1 MVYKL
6 PEVVPSKNLVIED
19 PWGEHSIKIEKDL
32 LLESFIN
39 EIIDK
44 TVPYIECHRKM
55 HNLKSNK
62 DICILKKKQA
72 NDK

>member
-44 TVPYIECHRKM
+44 TVPYIECHRK
-55 HNLKSNK
+55 
-62 DICILKKKQA
+62 CG
-72 NDK
+72 